1 MESSFAGQ
9 MPLHGDRNTMKN
21 QGMKNETPNKAT
33 VSFAEVLNGIPERQ
47 RHHMI
52 SGMRWTLW
60 LSVLSAPC
68 GYITT
73 VLLAR
78 VGPAVVGTY
87 GLVSLYISLTSI
99 FLFFGG
105 NGVAIRFLPELPA
118 EKRLAFLISYF
129 LVIIATALPYQIVA
143 SIWPKGL
150 RYVLG
155 SEAGNWF
162 GLLLVWL
169 APFYILS
176 SLILAA
182 LKGLLEIKWSQV
194 YNRIITL
201 TSFVLYAVLYFGAR
215 RFLAS
220 HYVAIIWSTYLVL
233 ATLVTVLAMRRL
245 LRHLGSS
252 HHREPIRFFLP
263 KGFWS
268 YTSGLQLVSILAFLS
283 TRLDYL
289 FILNAG
295 GLVEFGRYM
304 ALITL
309 VSVIPMFATF
319 VLDSLLPSLTNTL
332 ALRDYESS
340 RRLTEIYLRFILLC
354 GMLAATFAILFAH
367 PLFAVLGPRYSD
379 LANLALLAFP
389 IAALQVLNWFV
400 GIMFTAIGEPYG
412 CVIAQA
418 GRLLVF
424 CVAFWLLWAPYHL
437 WGAIVAWGIAEL
449 SNQGLGL
456 FLLLRRMPFPFS
468 FVHTYLAFLLIVGLS
483 AVFSRHSGNENP
495 LISGAI
501 WLALVGG
508 FFLAARYSWSEIRRL
523 TLMVLPSRFSAAI
536 SP

>member
-1 MESSFAGQ
+1 
-9 MPLHGDRNTMKN
+9 MKS
-21 QGMKNETPNKAT
+21 QSMQNETPNKAT
-33 VSFAEVLNGIPERQ
+33 ISFADALNGIPDRQ

-87 GLVSLYISLTSI
+87 GLLSLYVGLTSI

-105 NGVAIRFLPELPA
+105 NGVAIKFLPELPA
-118 EKRLAFLISYF
+118 EKRLPFLISYF
-129 LVIIATALPYQIVA
+129 LIILAATLPYQIVA

-150 RYVLG
+150 QYVLG

-162 GLLLVWL
+162 GVLLVWL
-169 APFYILS
+169 APLYILS
-176 SLILAA
+176 SLVLAA
-182 LKGLLEIKWSQV
+182 LKGLLQIKWSQV

-201 TSFVLYAVLYFGAR
+201 ASFALYAVLYFGAR

-233 ATLVTVLAMRRL
+233 AILVTILAMRRL
-245 LRHLGSS
+245 LDHLRSGRL
-252 HHREPIRFFLP
+252 REPIRFFLP
-263 KGFWS
+263 PGFWS
-268 YTSGLQLVSILAFLS
+268 YTSGLQLVSILTFLS
-283 TRLDYL
+283 TRLDYV

-295 GLVEFGRYM
+295 GLVEFGRYVT
-304 ALITL
+304 LVTL
-309 VSVIPMFATF
+309 VSVIPTFATF

-332 ALRDYESS
+332 AFRDYESS
-340 RRLTEIYLRFILLC
+340 RRLAEIYLRFMLPC
-354 GMLAATFAILFAH
+354 GMLAATFAMLFVH

-379 LANLALLAFP
+379 LVHLSLLAFP

-400 GIMFTAIGEPYG
+400 GTMFTAIGQPYG
-412 CVIAQA
+412 NVIAQTS
-418 GRLLVF
+418 RMVVF
-424 CVAFWLLWAPYHL
+424 CVAFWLLWSPYRL
-437 WGAIVAWGIAEL
+437 WGAILAWGIAEL
-449 SNQGLGL
+449 SNQLIGIS
-456 FLLLRRMPFPFS
+456 LLLRRMPFRFS
-468 FVHTYLAFLLIVGLS
+468 FVHTYLAFLLVVGLS
-483 AVFSRHSGNENP
+483 AVFARYSGNESL
-495 LISGAI
+495 LISGVI
-501 WLALVGG
+501 WLALVEG

-523 TLMVLPSRFSAAI
+523 TLMVLPSRFSGAI

>member
-1 MESSFAGQ
+1 VKALGKPGT
-9 MPLHGDRNTMKN
+9 PLT
-21 QGMKNETPNKAT
+21 
-33 VSFAEVLNGIPERQ
+33 EVLNGVPEHQ

-60 LSVLSAPC
+60 LSILSAPC

-78 VGPAVVGTY
+78 VDPAVVGTY
-87 GLVSLYISLTSI
+87 GLVSLYIALTSI

-105 NGVAIRFLPELPA
+105 NGVAIKFLPEVPA

-129 LVIIATALPYQIVA
+129 LMVLAATLPYQIAA

-150 RYVLG
+150 QYVLG

-162 GLLLVWL
+162 GVLLVWL
-169 APFYILS
+169 APIYILW
-176 SLILAA
+176 SLVLAA
-182 LKGLLEIKWSQV
+182 LKGLLQIKWAQV

-201 TSFVLYAVLYFGAR
+201 VNFALYAGLYYGAR
-215 RFLAS
+215 PFLAS

-233 ATLVTVLAMRRL
+233 AILVTILAMRRL
-245 LRHLGSS
+245 LRHLQCG
-252 HHREPIRFFLP
+252 HLQEPIRFFLP
-263 KGFWS
+263 PGFWS
-268 YTSGLQLVSILAFLS
+268 YTSGLQLVSILTFLS

-295 GLVEFGRYM
+295 GLVEFGRYVT
-304 ALITL
+304 LITL
-309 VSVIPMFATF
+309 VSVIPTFATF

-340 RRLTEIYLRFILLC
+340 QRLTEIYLRFMLPC

-367 PLFAVLGPRYSD
+367 PLFAVLGPRYRD
-379 LANLALLAFP
+379 LVNLGLVAFP

-400 GIMFTAIGEPYG
+400 GAMFTAIGQPCG
-412 CVIAQA
+412 NIIALA
-418 GRLLVF
+418 GRMVVF

-437 WGAIVAWGIAEL
+437 WGAVVAWGIAEVA
-449 SNQGLGL
+449 NQGLAL
-456 FLLLRRMPFPFS
+456 FVLLRRMPFPFS
-468 FVHTYLAFLLIVGLS
+468 FVPTYIAFLSIVGLAALSAAYLAWQNLLIS
-483 AVFSRHSGNENP
+483 AVV
-495 LISGAI
+495 

-508 FFLAARYSWSEIRRL
+508 FFLVARYSWSEIRAL
-523 TLMVLPSRFSAAI
+523 TLMVLPSKITQMVFT
-536 SP
+536 